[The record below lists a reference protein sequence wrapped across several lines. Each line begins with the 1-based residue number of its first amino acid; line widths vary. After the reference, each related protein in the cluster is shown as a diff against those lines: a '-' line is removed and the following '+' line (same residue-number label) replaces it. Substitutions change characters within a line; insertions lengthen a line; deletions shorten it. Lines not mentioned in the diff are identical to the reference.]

1 VEPSLLSLICR
12 ELNNARIAQKRS
24 EISADLLAGSRD
36 TILTEFY
43 ERALADQPPAVRRFI
58 EDELLTESGF
68 RESIAEERV
77 RKAFVEMGARPD
89 ALATLV
95 DRRLLRIEE
104 RLDVR
109 RVELTHDVLCS
120 VVRASRDV
128 RHEREARDEIERKL
142 AAQRASERAT
152 RKALVRARQVAA
164 VCGVLAIGAIASA
177 IFGYQ
182 SMKRAQQAEAQ
193 AQQTRTM
200 AESARG
206 EAEKL
211 IVYLL
216 DDFYLELEPVGRLDI
231 VAQLS
236 KRALDYYAALPVALR
251 TPETERNRALAL
263 VRYGAVLRTQNQ
275 LDEGGKALAEAVDV
289 LEKLRRGGDQSEATL
304 IGLGVGLMS
313 EGRVRD
319 SLNERKQSQDL
330 AAQAVAVL
338 KPMMA
343 SSQPSIP
350 LRRAYGAALNYLGY
364 AQLSSDREELAV
376 RTLEEARSVYRSID
390 GLKLD
395 DAPAAAAFTEAS
407 AWQLAALQQLGMNDE
422 TRRVGAEAAKVADA
436 VLERRP
442 GHMGAIRARG
452 LIFDSVA
459 GAEMDDLHL
468 QKAVTL
474 LENSA
479 HDWDAIVRIDPSN
492 QIAWNNLSNARAT
505 MGYALYRMGRIS
517 DALEHYRA
525 AVAIERRVK
534 MSAFLAR
541 TFSFPA
547 GGQRAPDG
555 TRRPGS
561 TARFIRAIHPPRIRA
576 TDLRIRDSAC
586 GRGFQG
592 GAEHGASRHR
602 ANRTKKNGRRF
613 AGAQPGEIA
622 SRDGCHS
629 RRRLLSAERLC
640 GSGARDQAGD
650 RHAAARTH
658 THDAGPARCG
668 R

>member
-1 VEPSLLSLICR
+1 
-12 ELNNARIAQKRS
+12 
-24 EISADLLAGSRD
+24 
-36 TILTEFY
+36 
-43 ERALADQPPAVRRFI
+43 
-58 EDELLTESGF
+58 
-68 RESIAEERV
+68 
-77 RKAFVEMGARPD
+77 
-89 ALATLV
+89 
-95 DRRLLRIEE
+95 
-104 RLDVR
+104 
-109 RVELTHDVLCS
+109 
-120 VVRASRDV
+120 
-128 RHEREARDEIERKL
+128 
-142 AAQRASERAT
+142 
-152 RKALVRARQVAA
+152 
-164 VCGVLAIGAIASA
+164 
-177 IFGYQ
+177 
-182 SMKRAQQAEAQ
+182 
-193 AQQTRTM
+193 
-200 AESARG
+200 
-206 EAEKL
+206 
-211 IVYLL
+211 
-216 DDFYLELEPVGRLDI
+216 
-231 VAQLS
+231 
-236 KRALDYYAALPVALR
+236 
-251 TPETERNRALAL
+251 
-263 VRYGAVLRTQNQ
+263 
-275 LDEGGKALAEAVDV
+275 
-289 LEKLRRGGDQSEATL
+289 
-304 IGLGVGLMS
+304 
-313 EGRVRD
+313 
-319 SLNERKQSQDL
+319 
-330 AAQAVAVL
+330 VAVL

-547 GGQRAPDG
+547 GGVAYVEADRGERKAAEAALADNTRLTELAGRGLPPDSFGPFILREFAQQTFGYAIPLAAGDFKAVRSMAQAAIERIERRKTEDASQELNRVRLLLATAVILADASYRLNDYAAAERAIKLAIDTRQLVPTRTMQDQRDAADEQMLAAMIAARQDRLADAQRIIDPVLKFHQQLYVRGNDDLTQHIQYAKALYVAALAGAPQRA
-555 TRRPGS
+555 S
-561 TARFIRAIHPPRIRA
+561 
-576 TDLRIRDSAC
+576 
-586 GRGFQG
+586 Q
-592 GAEHGASRHR
+592 
-602 ANRTKKNGRRF
+602 
-613 AGAQPGEIA
+613 
-622 SRDGCHS
+622 
-629 RRRLLSAERLC
+629 LSE
-640 GSGARDQAGD
+640 
-650 RHAAARTH
+650 AAAIIDRLPPAMRQLISTSRLRNWLVEEQSRPRT
-658 THDAGPARCG
+658 
-668 R
+668 